1 MPSKDHYRRVLSA
14 IIVLPNLATTTA
26 KQFAEDA
33 GKVIATML
41 VALTCLAQNPDTV
54 TIPATTRFALVL
66 TNPVAS
72 KSTHRGD
79 VVYAQTT
86 APVIVGDRAVI
97 PAGIFVQGKVDRL
110 SRNGSHA
117 EMLMNSASI
126 VFPDGYVANIAG
138 PLSVE
143 SDEGTAWRDPSSKA
157 GVGAILA
164 PIIGGGAGALIG
176 SAAHTT
182 QSSTLGGTTITSSSP
197 KGVMIGSAVGLAA
210 GITVSLTILLHSR
223 QFFVDVGSPME
234 MTLPQPL
241 FLTESQVAKVAR
253 EVQEHP
259 IAVPMAAPRPLPNAN
274 FDHGICFTPGTPGTP
289 STTIPGTPTV
299 GDIPGTP
306 DVVIPGTPPMPG
318 TPYPTLKK

>member
-1 MPSKDHYRRVLSA
+1 MPSKDHDRRVLSA
-14 IIVLPNLATTTA
+14 IGFLPNLAAITA
-26 KQFAEDA
+26 KQFA
-33 GKVIATML
+33 ATML
-41 VALTCLAQNPDTV
+41 VAFTCFAQNPDTV
-54 TIPATTRFALVL
+54 TVPATTRFALVL

-72 KSTHRGD
+72 KTTHRGD
-79 VVYAQTT
+79 VVYAQTI

-110 SRNGSHA
+110 TRNGSHA

-138 PLSVE
+138 PVTVE

-182 QSSTLGGTTITSSSP
+182 ESSTLGGTTITSSSP
-197 KGVMIGSAVGLAA
+197 KGVAIGSAVGLAA
-210 GITVSLTILLHSR
+210 GVAVSLALLLHSH

-241 FLTESQVAKVAR
+241 LLSESQVAKAGR
-253 EVQEHP
+253 DVQEHP
-259 IAVPMAAPRPLPNAN
+259 IAVPMAAPRPLPNSTY
-274 FDHGICFTPGTPGTP
+274 DHGICFTPGTPGTP
-289 STTIPGTPTV
+289 STTIPGTPSV

-306 DVVIPGTPPMPG
+306 DVTIPGTPPTPG
-318 TPYPTLKK
+318 TPYPCP